1 MSYDVGGCKYGV
13 ETLTIYVRH
22 KQVCHEVQ
30 YHSGVP
36 NLCTCV
42 GRHEEDG
49 VQDQTVA

>member
-1 MSYDVGGCKYGV
+1 MEWTRLQFTCAINRSAMRCYR
-13 ETLTIYVRH
+13 TL
-22 KQVCHEVQ
+22 Q